1 MNEVSVVGFPTRHF
15 STETLFCDCQLKWL
29 LLWARGN
36 SVRIGNDTVCMF
48 PTHLHGLEFRNLREH
63 QLRCGT
69 DYIEPTLLCSVLT
82 TINRCKYTHLHLSVL
97 IFNLY

>member
-1 MNEVSVVGFPTRHF
+1 MNEVSVAGFPTRHF

-36 SVRIGNDTVCMF
+36 SVRIGNDTVCVF

-69 DYIEPTLLCSVLT
+69 DLTSRCEVYFEPALFCS
-82 TINRCKYTHLHLSVL
+82 NYCK
-97 IFNLY
+97 